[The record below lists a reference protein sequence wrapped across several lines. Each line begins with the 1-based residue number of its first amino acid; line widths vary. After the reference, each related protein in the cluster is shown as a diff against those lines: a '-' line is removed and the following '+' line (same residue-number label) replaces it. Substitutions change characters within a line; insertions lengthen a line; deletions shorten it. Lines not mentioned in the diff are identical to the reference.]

1 MLKTSLRYRVVQI
14 LRILRTR
21 YPDVKTQLDHTDTF
35 QLLIATILSAQCTD
49 RQVNQVTPKLFRTFP
64 DPQAFAQADPEL
76 LEHLIRPTGY
86 FRSKARHIRE
96 CARAII
102 ERHGGRVPDS
112 IEALVA
118 LPGVGRKTAN
128 VVLGAAFGQPT
139 IVVDTHV
146 KRIAKRLGLTDSDNP
161 TRIETDLMAVIPKPD
176 WSDFSLQLIYLGRE
190 YCIARRP
197 RCAVCPLRMLCPSSH
212 RTG

>member
-1 MLKTSLRYRVVQI
+1 MRIVEI
-14 LRILRTR
+14 LRAC
-21 YPDVKTQLDHTDTF
+21 YPDVKTQLDHADAF

-49 RQVNQVTPKLFRTFP
+49 RQVNRVTPNLFRTFP
-64 DPQAFAQADPEL
+64 DPRAFAQADPEL
-76 LEHLIRPTGY
+76 LERLIRPTGY
-86 FRSKARHIRE
+86 FRNKAKHIRE

-102 ERHGGRVPDS
+102 ERHEGRVPDS
-112 IEALVA
+112 LEALVA

-128 VVLGAAFGQPT
+128 VVLGAAFGRPT

>member
-1 MLKTSLRYRVVQI
+1 VLETSERHRVVRIVEI
-14 LRILRTR
+14 LRAC
-21 YPDVKTQLDHTDTF
+21 YPDVKTQLDHADAF

-49 RQVNQVTPKLFRTFP
+49 RQVNRVTPNLFRTFP
-64 DPQAFAQADPEL
+64 DPRAFAQADPEL
-76 LEHLIRPTGY
+76 LERLIRPTGY
-86 FRSKARHIRE
+86 FRNKAKHIRE

-102 ERHGGRVPDS
+102 ERHEGRVPDS
-112 IEALVA
+112 LEALVA

-128 VVLGAAFGQPT
+128 VVLGAAFGRPT

>member
-1 MLKTSLRYRVVQI
+1 MLETSERHRVVRIVEI
-14 LRILRTR
+14 LRAC
-21 YPDVKTQLDHTDTF
+21 YPDVKTQLDHADAF

-49 RQVNQVTPKLFRTFP
+49 RQVNRVTPNLFRTFP
-64 DPQAFAQADPEL
+64 DPRAFAQADPEL
-76 LEHLIRPTGY
+76 LERLIRPTGY
-86 FRSKARHIRE
+86 FRNKAKHIRE

-102 ERHGGRVPDS
+102 ERHEGRVPDS
-112 IEALVA
+112 LEALVA

-128 VVLGAAFGQPT
+128 VVLGAAFGRPT

>member
-1 MLKTSLRYRVVQI
+1 MLETSERRVEQI
-14 LRILRTR
+14 LGILRTC
-21 YPDVKTQLDHTDTF
+21 YPDVKTQLDHADAF

-64 DPQAFAQADPEL
+64 DPQAFAQADLEL
-76 LEHLIRPTGY
+76 LERLIRPTGY

-96 CARAII
+96 CARAIV
-102 ERHGGRVPDS
+102 ERYGGRVPDS
-112 IEALVA
+112 IEALVE

-128 VVLGAAFGQPT
+128 VVLGAVFGQPT

-146 KRIAKRLGLTDSDNP
+146 KRIAKRLGLTESDNP
-161 TRIETDLMAVIPKPD
+161 TRIESDLMAVIPKAD
-176 WSDFSLQLIYLGRE
+176 WSDFSLQLIYFGRE
-190 YCIARRP
+190 TCIARRP
-197 RCAVCPLRMLCPSSH
+197 RCAVCPLRLLCPSSH